1 MLGLVK
7 VNKLMDL
14 LSKDIESQL
23 CPVYHIVNPQTK
35 EEEFQLTPSH
45 DWAPMLIRVRNER
58 IYTAESAIR
67 GTLGR
72 LERQGYLVAS
82 RMEELCQLKE
92 N

>member
-1 MLGLVK
+1 MLGVVK
-7 VNKLMDL
+7 VDKLMEV
-14 LSKDIESQL
+14 LSKDINSQL
-23 CPVYHIVNPQTK
+23 CPVYHIVNPLSK

-45 DWAPMLIRVRNER
+45 DWAPMLIRVRDNR
-58 IYTAESAIR
+58 VYTAVSAIR

>member
-45 DWAPMLIRVRNER
+45 DWSPMLIRVYDEKV
-58 IYTAESAIR
+58 YTAESAIR

-82 RMEELCQLKE
+82 RVEELCQLKE

>member
-1 MLGLVK
+1 
-7 VNKLMDL
+7 MDL

-45 DWAPMLIRVRNER
+45 DWAPMLIRVYDKKV
-58 IYTAESAIR
+58 YTAQLAIR

-82 RMEELCQLKE
+82 RVEELCQLKE
-92 N
+92 S

>member
-23 CPVYHIVNPQTK
+23 CPVYHIVNPQSK

-45 DWAPMLIRVRNER
+45 DWAPMLIRVYDEKV
-58 IYTAESAIR
+58 YTAESAIR

-82 RMEELCQLKE
+82 RVEELCRLKE

>member
-7 VNKLMDL
+7 VDKLMDL
-14 LSKDIESQL
+14 ISRDIESQL
-23 CPVYHIVNPQTK
+23 CPVYHIFNPQSK
-35 EEEFQLTPSH
+35 EEEFQLTPSR
-45 DWAPMLIRVRNER
+45 DWSPRLIRVCDEK
-58 IYTAESAIR
+58 IYKTESAIR

-82 RMEELCQLKE
+82 RVEELCQLKE